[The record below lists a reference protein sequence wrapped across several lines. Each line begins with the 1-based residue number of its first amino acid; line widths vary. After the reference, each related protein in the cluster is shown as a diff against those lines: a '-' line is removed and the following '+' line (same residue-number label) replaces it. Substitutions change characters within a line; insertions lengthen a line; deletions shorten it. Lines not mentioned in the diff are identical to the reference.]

1 MTYPQGHA
9 HPQPSEKCLK
19 LKAIE
24 GDLGGF
30 NTACSS
36 DRIIPAKNVSIT
48 GRWAIGA
55 CMSSLGQLGICCPPH
70 YLNLK

>member
-24 GDLGGF
+24 GDLGNF
-30 NTACSS
+30 NTACGS

-48 GRWAIGA
+48 GRWATGA
-55 CMSSLGQLGICCPPH
+55 C
-70 YLNLK
+70 